1 MHKPRKRFVPLRRSL
16 VPLNNRTSRRA
27 LRKLKRVIQSP
38 APLSDIP
45 IDCGGRKAAT
55 TASAMPVARQ
65 NRRRSQRTSQTP
77 ASAGA
82 RNWGLAHSPACN
94 TQDSSSPMAGARRG
108 AAARVPQVPAP
119 GNFFGEF
126 GCAHGRPEIP
136 KKNSRMPQARP
147 RKTAKKTAGA
157 RARVFGDAFNLW
169 VKNSE
174 PRPIKA
180 AAAVSLDNVNSGSR
194 LRVPQKKNGS
204 RCFARQC

>member
-1 MHKPRKRFVPLRRSL
+1 MHKPGKRFVPLRRSL

-108 AAARVPQVPAP
+108 AAARVKCRHPGIFLGNLGAP
-119 GNFFGEF
+119 MGAPKF
-126 GCAHGRPEIP
+126 P
-136 KKNSRMPQARP
+136 KKIPGCPRRALAKP
-147 RKTAKKTAGA
+147 RKKPRAPA
-157 RARVFGDAFNLW
+157 RGYLGTPLTFG
-169 VKNSE
+169 
-174 PRPIKA
+174 
-180 AAAVSLDNVNSGSR
+180 
-194 LRVPQKKNGS
+194 
-204 RCFARQC
+204 